1 MPLLKVVDWWLP
13 IRIRQFQT
21 EGKKY
26 KFYNQPTDKPDGLY
40 LLYPSFLSFLLSTK
54 QLTSPT

>member
-1 MPLLKVVDWWLP
+1 MPLLKVVDCWLP

-26 KFYNQPTDKPDGLY
+26 KLDNQTTDKPDGLY